1 MSSEFDQYISTFVDE
16 SQEYMSILNEKMLQ
30 LEKETD
36 NMEAINEIFRAIHT
50 LKGMSGTMGFENIG
64 KLSHRMESI
73 FELARNRKIVIDSDL
88 MDDLFM
94 GVDAIGKMLE
104 EVSSSRSDKSIDC
117 SQLVIRYEEILEGK
131 TRKKPN
137 TRSKKKE
144 KPAEKT
150 TAPVEAKDD
159 LTDKSLDFQ
168 EITIELPPEIQNT
181 LNKAVMQGFT
191 PYYVQVQLDKG
202 TLLKSA
208 RMYMVFHRLEELG
221 SEVLYSLPT
230 VEEIEEENFDLSVE
244 MVFASNLRD
253 EKIVQELLAIAEVD
267 NVRISHF
274 GEKALTDSEEV
285 ETDIEEPA
293 SSAEEVSA
301 SAQPSAGKAPP
312 QTQSSSIS
320 QTIRVDTEKLDTLMN
335 LMAELV
341 ISRSRIN
348 ETLKKYA
355 IKQVDE
361 SLAQLSRIT
370 LDLQNIVMKIRM
382 VPVSYV
388 FNRFPRMVRDLA
400 RNSSKDINLLITG
413 KETELDRTVVEEIG
427 EPLVHL
433 LRNSVDHGIES
444 REERLKKGK
453 ATVGT
458 IHLNA
463 KHEGNNVVI
472 EISDDGKGLDRSS
485 ILAKAVEKGL
495 TDEISAVT
503 LTDEEVFQF
512 IFLPGFSTKAQ
523 VSELSG
529 RGVGMDVVK
538 TGIENLNGSVS
549 IESTL
554 GKGTQVT
561 IRLPLTLAIIQALLI
576 KVSGF
581 VYAIPI
587 ASIDSTLTLPTSEIQ
602 VVQSR
607 EVIVIRGEIIPII
620 WLKDLFRLPN
630 EDRPSQI
637 HVVIVKVGSK
647 KYGFVVDTLLG
658 QDDIVIKS
666 MGKLMKDV
674 REFSGAAILGDGS
687 IALILEVATICSQDK
702 L

>member
-1 MSSEFDQYISTFVDE
+1 MSSEYEQYLSTFIDE
-16 SQEYMSILNEKMLQ
+16 AKEYMAILNEKMLL

-36 NMEAINEIFRAIHT
+36 NMDAINEIFRAIHT

-64 KLSHRMESI
+64 KLSHLMESI
-73 FELARNRKIVIDSDL
+73 FELARNRKMVIHSGL
-88 MDDLFM
+88 MDSLFD
-94 GVDAIGKMLE
+94 GVDSIGKMLE
-104 EVSSSRSDKSIDC
+104 EVSSSGTDSATDC
-117 SQLVIRYEEILEGK
+117 TQLINRYEDILQGK
-131 TRKKPN
+131 TDASPV
-137 TRSKKKE
+137 SKGKE
-144 KPAEKT
+144 EQVK
-150 TAPVEAKDD
+150 VAKESENEQN
-159 LTDKSLDFQ
+159 LLLGQKELNFS
-168 EITIELPPEIQNT
+168 EIPFPIPEEIQHA
-181 LNKAVMQGFT
+181 LSSAASQGFS
-191 PYYVQVQLDKG
+191 PYYMQIQLDKG
-202 TLLKSA
+202 TVLKSA

-221 SEVLYSLPT
+221 SEVLFT
-230 VEEIEEENFDLSVE
+230 VPSVE
-244 MVFASNLRD
+244 DIED
-253 EKIVQELLAIAEVD
+253 EKFDFDVDVLFPSQLPDEKLVKEIQSIAEVE
-267 NVRISHF
+267 NVRIIKLAVDHRQKETSLEAAI
-274 GEKALTDSEEV
+274 GGMMDRGLEESTKQSV
-285 ETDIEEPA
+285 
-293 SSAEEVSA
+293 
-301 SAQPSAGKAPP
+301 QGKNGQTFAP
-312 QTQSSSIS
+312 TNIT
-320 QTIRVDTEKLDTLMN
+320 QTIRVDIEKLDTLMN

-348 ETLKKYA
+348 ETLKQHS

-400 RNSSKDINLLITG
+400 RNSSKEIHLLITG
-413 KETELDRTVVEEIG
+413 KETELDRTVVEEVG

-444 REERLKKGK
+444 RDERLKKGK
-453 ATVGT
+453 APVGT

-472 EISDDGKGLDRSS
+472 EISDDGKGLDRNS
-485 ILAKAVEKGL
+485 ILSKAIEKGL
-495 TDEISAVT
+495 IDEISAVS
-503 LTDEEVFQF
+503 LSDEEVYQF
-512 IFLPGFSTKAQ
+512 IFLPGFSTKNE
-523 VSELSG
+523 VSTLSG

-538 TGIENLNGSVS
+538 TGIENLNGNVT
-549 IESTL
+549 IESES
-554 GKGTQVT
+554 GKGSKVT

-581 VYAIPI
+581 VFAIPI
-587 ASIDSTLTLPTSEIQ
+587 ASIDSTLTLPTTEIQ

-620 WLKDLFRLPN
+620 WLKELFRLSN
-630 EDRPSQI
+630 EKKYSQI
-637 HVVIVKVGSK
+637 HVVIVKVGAK
-647 KYGFVVDTLLG
+647 KHGFVVDTLLG

-687 IALILEVATICSQDK
+687 IALILEVGAICYQDRS
-702 L
+702 